1 MNNTILFL
9 GILLVVIIVILY
21 NFFYKKE
28 SFTNLESFIESNSFN
43 GAKEGYVFKND
54 SKGLGYYIDN

>member
-1 MNNTILFL
+1 MNKTILFL